1 MTPAVIGLVL
11 CAALLHATW
20 NAMLRSR
27 ADQLWSVTV
36 MSFAATA
43 VAIPAALLLPLPAR
57 VSWPY
62 LGLSAVLQL
71 GYSTFLVLAYRDAE
85 LGQVYPMVRGSVPS
99 LVTLGAAGFAG
110 ERLGPLAISGIALV
124 SLGIMSLAFGKGR
137 ARPKA
142 IAAALATGFIIAS
155 YTVTD
160 GIGARLS
167 GNSYAYV
174 AWIILLYG
182 ILMPVSFLAVRR
194 KLTVRFTAPET
205 RTALAAGIV
214 QLVTYGVVI
223 WAFTLSPIGPV
234 SALRETSIVFAAVI
248 GRLFLNEP
256 LTARRLGACVVIAV
270 GAGCLGYRA

>member
-71 GYSTFLVLAYRDAE
+71 GYSSFLVLAYRHAE
-85 LGQVYPMVRGSVPS
+85 LGQVYPVVRGSVPS

-110 ERLGPLAISGIALV
+110 ERLGALAISGIALV

-182 ILMPVSFLAVRR
+182 ILMPAAFLAVRR
-194 KLTVRFTAPET
+194 ELTVRLTAPET
-205 RTALAAGIV
+205 RTALAAGVV

-256 LTARRLGACVVIAV
+256 LTPRRLGACVVIAV

>member
-57 VSWPY
+57 VSWP
-62 LGLSAVLQL
+62 GLSAVLQL
-71 GYSTFLVLAYRDAE
+71 GYSSFLVLAYRHAE

-99 LVTLGAAGFAG
+99 LVTFGAAGFAG
-110 ERLGPLAISGIALV
+110 ERLGALAISGSALV

-160 GIGARLS
+160 GIGACLS
-167 GNSYAYV
+167 GNSYA
-174 AWIILLYG
+174 
-182 ILMPVSFLAVRR
+182 
-194 KLTVRFTAPET
+194 
-205 RTALAAGIV
+205 
-214 QLVTYGVVI
+214 
-223 WAFTLSPIGPV
+223 
-234 SALRETSIVFAAVI
+234 
-248 GRLFLNEP
+248 
-256 LTARRLGACVVIAV
+256 
-270 GAGCLGYRA
+270 